1 MCGVEEMAVTRTG
14 SGLILSLGTA
24 SGQVFVAAITTTGR
38 DKMVWCALDAENSGK
53 RRVKRLDSGS

>member
-1 MCGVEEMAVTRTG
+1 MAVTRAG

-53 RRVKRLDSGS
+53 HRVKRLDSGS